1 MKNRSQYKI
10 FLGLV
15 LGIALGAVLNNYSH
29 LKETQNLVKYVLEPI
44 GQVFLRGLFLVVV
57 PLVFSS
63 LVVGVAHLGTIENV
77 KNLGKKLGIFY
88 LVTTVMAVLLGQFL
102 VNVIKPGAGLARD
115 VVESNKASFSG
126 QVESLMEKSQT
137 IGDSLWPGLVGAIVP
152 KNIFAAFSGTEMLG
166 IIFSALLFGLALTL
180 IDKNKSAPVV
190 AVLEGVSESMIK
202 IVQMFMKLAPL
213 AVAAL
218 IAGTVSK
225 LGAQFLGLL
234 VWFVAVVFLGYF
246 LHFFGVYGLIL
257 KFGVGLNPLEFFRK
271 AIPVFATSFSTSS
284 SNATIPTTIR
294 VLEEDFKAPSDV
306 VRFGV
311 PLGATVNMDGTALFE
326 MVAAMFIAQ
335 VFGIEVSLAQ
345 QATLVLLVVTTSVGV
360 AGIPGASIP
369 LLMSAMAMVGIPP
382 EGIAIILGVDRLLDM
397 GRTVVNVTG
406 DMVAILFVTRKKG
419 KALAR

>member
-1 MKNRSQYKI
+1 
-10 FLGLV
+10 
-15 LGIALGAVLNNYSH
+15 
-29 LKETQNLVKYVLEPI
+29 
-44 GQVFLRGLFLVVV
+44 
-57 PLVFSS
+57 
-63 LVVGVAHLGTIENV
+63 
-77 KNLGKKLGIFY
+77 
-88 LVTTVMAVLLGQFL
+88 
-102 VNVIKPGAGLARD
+102 
-115 VVESNKASFSG
+115 
-126 QVESLMEKSQT
+126 
-137 IGDSLWPGLVGAIVP
+137 
-152 KNIFAAFSGTEMLG
+152 
-166 IIFSALLFGLALTL
+166 
-180 IDKNKSAPVV
+180 
-190 AVLEGVSESMIK
+190 
-202 IVQMFMKLAPL
+202 
-213 AVAAL
+213 
-218 IAGTVSK
+218 
-225 LGAQFLGLL
+225 
-234 VWFVAVVFLGYF
+234 VVFLGYF